1 MSLRARLLAL
11 LVALAAAGLV
21 IVSAASYAAL
31 RSYLSERVDRQAVT
45 ALQEVYVQLDR
56 IHGRE
61 DGFGP
66 PGGPGGPGGPG
77 RSIPE
82 GTYGALRD
90 IDNRLLNETT
100 FAFGE
105 ERREKPRVPDQLPI
119 STDPDAPRTVDSGGY
134 RFIATRTPKGG
145 TVIAAVPLT
154 ELDSTLDRLVR
165 IELIVGLGVLALLAA
180 AAFWLVRLGLAPL
193 ERMGRTAGAIAAGD
207 LSQRVDPAGERTE
220 VGRLGLALNRMLVQ
234 IERAFVERT
243 ASENRLRQFLSDAS
257 HELRTPLASIRGYA
271 ELYRI
276 GAANDPADLDKAMA
290 RIEAEAARMGVL
302 VEDLLTLARLDEE
315 RELQREAVDLA
326 ALARDAVEAARA
338 AGPDRAISLHAD
350 GPAVVEGDPD
360 RLRQV
365 IDNLVRNAL
374 THTPGG
380 TAVELRVGSGDKDAE
395 LEVRD
400 HGPGLPPGDP
410 AALFERFWRAE
421 GGRVRGKAGA
431 GLGLAIVA
439 GIVEAHH
446 GSVAAAD
453 APGGGARFRVTLP
466 VASSGP
472 WV

>member
-11 LVALAAAGLV
+11 LVALAASGLV

-31 RSYLSERVDRQAVT
+31 RSYLSERVDRQAVS
-45 ALQEVYVQLDR
+45 ALIEVSRELDDR
-56 IHGRE
+56 GPHG
-61 DGFGP
+61 GP
-66 PGGPGGPGGPG
+66 PG
-77 RSIPE
+77 RIAE
-82 GTYGALRD
+82 GTYAAVRDADGA
-90 IDNRLLNETT
+90 IVEEKT
-100 FAFGE
+100 FAFRDRGRPAPE
-105 ERREKPRVPDQLPI
+105 IPDGLPLTI
-119 STDPDAPRTVDSGGY
+119 DLDQPRTVDDNGY
-134 RFIATRTPKGG
+134 RYVAAALEGG
-145 TVIAAVPLT
+145 GSLVAAVPLA
-154 ELDSTLDRLVR
+154 ELDDTLDRLVR
-165 IELIVGLGVLALLAA
+165 IELIVGLSVLALLAA

-207 LSQRVDPAGERTE
+207 LSQRVEPAGERTE

-234 IERAFVERT
+234 IERAFAERT

-276 GAANDPADLDKAMA
+276 GAANDPGDLEKAMA

-326 ALARDAVEAARA
+326 ALARDAADAARA
-338 AGPDRAISLHAD
+338 AAPDRAISLHAD

-374 THTPGG
+374 THTPAG
-380 TAVELRVGSGDKDAE
+380 TAVEVRVASDDTDAE

-421 GGRVRGKAGA
+421 GGRVRGKAGT

-439 GIVEAHH
+439 AIVEAHD
-446 GSVAAAD
+446 GSVTAAD
-453 APGGGARFRVTLP
+453 VPDGGARFRVTLP
-466 VASSGP
+466 VASSEP